1 MLMAGSILTRG
12 NTGVM
17 LTGEQEIDGQT
28 YYLDA
33 SGRMCEDNWVQ
44 REDGWYYYGP
54 GGMKSYGWLLRW
66 DGWYYLDT
74 ETGRMMNGAQE
85 IGGQEDLF
93 QDGGKMY
100 ENYWYWDGSEWY
112 YYQQGGMKA
121 KGWVLLADGWYYLDP
136 ESGVMARG
144 VQTIGGQ
151 EYRFNASGHMYENQ
165 WVQEDGNWYFYNV
178 GGAKAKNG
186 WTLDGQTWYYMD
198 AEGVMQTGWLN
209 LNGTWY
215 YLHSNGAMASATWLQ
230 LGGEWYYVTGSGNM
244 VTGWNQIN
252 GMWYYMYENGVMAHD
267 TVIDGYELDS
277 SGAWNAGLAAANA
290 AAQGV
295 IALAGNDLYSC
306 YRWIVDNCTYQSFYE
321 ETPAGY
327 TWQEWRAVQMFN
339 NRYGDCHSFAALFG
353 YTARALGYDA
363 QIISGYTTS
372 VSGKWVDHGWVE
384 INGAI
389 YDPDLEYELGYNCFG
404 QSPFSYKYYL

>member
-1 MLMAGSILTRG
+1 
-12 NTGVM
+12 
-17 LTGEQEIDGQT
+17 
-28 YYLDA
+28 
-33 SGRMCEDNWVQ
+33 
-44 REDGWYYYGP
+44 
-54 GGMKSYGWLLRW
+54 
-66 DGWYYLDT
+66 
-74 ETGRMMNGAQE
+74 
-85 IGGQEDLF
+85 
-93 QDGGKMY
+93 
-100 ENYWYWDGSEWY
+100 
-112 YYQQGGMKA
+112 
-121 KGWVLLADGWYYLDP
+121 
-136 ESGVMARG
+136 
-144 VQTIGGQ
+144 
-151 EYRFNASGHMYENQ
+151 
-165 WVQEDGNWYFYNV
+165 
-178 GGAKAKNG
+178 
-186 WTLDGQTWYYMD
+186 
-198 AEGVMQTGWLN
+198 MQTGWLN